1 MKYKKQGSSFRET
14 EQVNK
19 VTFYQIVLHFQ
30 CKCNGSNKVKV
41 VKAFGCAKGGVP
53 DCPRQV
59 RPFCKDGTRLTTNY
73 VMRWRGETA
82 GQRAILGNGYKGCVC
97 PDGIMPRYSKPHAH
111 LTFGQPTHL
120 VFEIIF

>member
-1 MKYKKQGSSFRET
+1 M
-14 EQVNK
+14 
-19 VTFYQIVLHFQ
+19 
-30 CKCNGSNKVKV
+30 
-41 VKAFGCAKGGVP
+41 KAFGCAKGGVP

-111 LTFGQPTHL
+111 LTFDQPTHL